1 MARLIIIG
9 NGYDLAHNSK
19 TSYENFSEW
28 LCNEYPLD
36 INGKKHTSFRIR
48 HTNLK
53 WYFFE

>member
-19 TSYENFSEW
+19 ASYENFSEW

-36 INGKKHTSFRIR
+36 INGKNILH
-48 HTNLK
+48 
-53 WYFFE
+53 FELDIPI